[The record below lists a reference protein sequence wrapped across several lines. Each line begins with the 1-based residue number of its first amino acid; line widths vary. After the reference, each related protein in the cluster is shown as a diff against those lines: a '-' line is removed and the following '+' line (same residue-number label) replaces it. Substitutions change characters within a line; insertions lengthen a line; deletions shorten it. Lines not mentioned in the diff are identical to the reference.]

1 MNRVEMIAITG
12 HTAKKWPATDP
23 SFQARR
29 KSSFR
34 RQNSRGLSA
43 DMQLPL
49 GAAVRQDQP
58 YVIVVRHLK
67 ANSHVSEFPLRL
79 LGIDHRDHS
88 ARGSSKAQ

>member
-12 HTAKKWPATDP
+12 HTAKEWPATDP

-49 GAAVRQDQP
+49 GAETPGGFDERMELPLEQEP
-58 YVIVVRHLK
+58 F
-67 ANSHVSEFPLRL
+67 VS
-79 LGIDHRDHS
+79 
-88 ARGSSKAQ
+88 